1 MAVFGLAYPDC
12 LAAVRVFHDFVVA
25 WGMGSRTMMME
36 HVPFHAS
43 GHPGAQHSHIG
54 RLDDMVV
61 VEYIITIGLVDGINQ
76 TSADFRKHAK
86 FHIFVLH
93 VESLVG
99 DGILLSGHVVVQ
111 KIRINASAR
120 SLIRPVTLEN
130 RSLFRRIK
138 QIGRHVDSAF
148 PSLYNI
154 RFTWLCAQCPGA
166 NRHCK
171 CQK

>member
-1 MAVFGLAYPDC
+1 
-12 LAAVRVFHDFVVA
+12 
-25 WGMGSRTMMME
+25 MGSRAMVMK
-36 HVPFHAS
+36 HVPFHAA

-61 VEYIITIGLVDGINQ
+61 VEYVITIGLVDRIDQ
-76 TSADFRKHAK
+76 TSADFGKHAK

-93 VESLVG
+93 VESLVY

-120 SLIRPVTLEN
+120 PLIRPVTLEN
-130 RSLFRRIK
+130 RSFFRCIK

-154 RFTWLCAQCPGA
+154 RITWLRAQCPGE

-171 CQK
+171 CQKYFSHYCNSY